1 MKKSLFLLL
10 LVCTVSLRANTT
22 VADPDLGNGR
32 LVVCAQNLRN
42 YYVTNTAQ
50 LDEVFN
56 GKNGGLDGKTDRI
69 VSAFLHL
76 DADIFA
82 VCEIECMASTVA
94 HLTDA
99 LNTAAGTTRYGYV
112 SDPQES
118 SERTQSAFIYR
129 TDKVKPYRD
138 NLAGSNDPYQ
148 YSHRNRIQTFE
159 EISTGERF
167 ILSMNHFK
175 AKEGDNDNTDA
186 NRERNANDLLNKLS
200 VITYDPDA
208 LIMGDLN
215 CTISE
220 SPLQILL
227 NAGYTE
233 MLLEYNPDAYSH
245 DYSGYE
251 LIDHAFANGTLKTQ
265 IKGADVYHINTSSK
279 KGDSNWYSDHDPV
292 LVSLSLNAN
301 GDHPDNPANPDNP
314 GEGEDCAIHYQADFK
329 EGLGD
334 FTVCTT
340 QGSVSWNSNANYGAV
355 ISGYNKTAPMESWL
369 ISPAFDLS
377 GADSATIAFRHNIY
391 HDNSNGQYTQLQTL
405 WYTNNY
411 NEAAPASSDWHQL
424 TIPEYGVKKWV
435 DCEVLLPKE
444 ALKSGFRYAFKYTAE
459 SGSAANYWEVDNT
472 SFNTVCTPVRCAEV
486 DYTKDFKQGLND
498 FEVTTPQGSVSWNSN
513 ANYGAVINGYN
524 KTAPMESWLISP
536 AFDLRG
542 AESATIA
549 FRHNIYYDNS
559 NGQYAKYQT
568 LWYTTDYNE
577 AAPASSTWH
586 QLTIPDYAV
595 KKYINTS
602 VSLPIDAF
610 KEGFRFAFKY
620 TAESST
626 TANYWEIDNVSLTST
641 CPTQG
646 QDIPQTGATT
656 EQRQVR
662 KFLRDGVLYI
672 QVGTTTYT
680 LSGYLLR

>member
-50 LDEVFN
+50 LDDVFN
-56 GKNGGLDGKTDRI
+56 GKNGGLDGKTERI
-69 VSAFLHL
+69 VNAFLHL
-76 DADIFA
+76 NADIYA
-82 VCEIECMASTVA
+82 VCEIECLASTVA

-129 TDKVKPYRD
+129 TDRVKPYRD
-138 NLAGSNDPYQ
+138 NLPGSTDPYQ
-148 YSHRNRIQTFE
+148 YSHRMRIQTFE

-186 NRERNANDLLNKLS
+186 NRERNANDLLSKLS
-200 VITYDPDA
+200 VITYDPDV

-215 CTISE
+215 CTVSE
-220 SPLQILL
+220 SPLQIIL

-233 MLLEYNPDAYSH
+233 MLLEYNPNAYSH
-245 DYSGYE
+245 YYSGYE
-251 LIDHAFANGTLKTQ
+251 LIDHAFANGTMKTQ
-265 IKGADVYHINTSSK
+265 IKGADVYHINTSSR

-301 GDHPDNPANPDNP
+301 GDHPDNPDPEPDPNPD
-314 GEGEDCAIHYQADFK
+314 GDCTPVDYKKDFK
-329 EGLGD
+329 EGLDG
-334 FTVCTT
+334 
-340 QGSVSWNSNANYGAV
+340 
-355 ISGYNKTAPMESWL
+355 
-369 ISPAFDLS
+369 
-377 GADSATIAFRHNIY
+377 
-391 HDNSNGQYTQLQTL
+391 
-405 WYTNNY
+405 
-411 NEAAPASSDWHQL
+411 
-424 TIPEYGVKKWV
+424 
-435 DCEVLLPKE
+435 
-444 ALKSGFRYAFKYTAE
+444 
-459 SGSAANYWEVDNT
+459 
-472 SFNTVCTPVRCAEV
+472 
-486 DYTKDFKQGLND
+486 
-498 FEVTTPQGSVSWNSN
+498 FEVITPQGSVSWNSN

-536 AFDLRG
+536 AFDLQD

-559 NGQYAKYQT
+559 NGQYAQLQT
-568 LWYTTDYNE
+568 LWYTTDYDE
-577 AAPASSTWH
+577 AAPAFSAWH
-586 QLTIPDYAV
+586 QLTIPEYGV
-595 KKYINTS
+595 KTWVDCEVLVPAEAQK
-602 VSLPIDAF
+602 D
-610 KEGFRFAFKY
+610 GFRFAFKY
-620 TAESST
+620 TAESSSA
-626 TANYWEIDNVSLTST
+626 ANYWEIDSASLTTT
-641 CPTQG
+641 CNSSQG
-646 QDIPQTGATT
+646 IDQPDADDSNRQTHPA
-656 EQRQVR
+656 QPC
-662 KFLRDGVLYI
+662 KFVKDGTLYI